1 MKKNIITFGGITLCC
16 ILMVAAISLLF
27 VTEGQDAWKMDV
39 IYVTFALFML
49 HSCYRINKFRKAKS
63 KTSGVIETELKL
75 HQVESVSGFLRVFF
89 APEDMRFRTSFGLFL
104 LVVFGCV
111 GRYFWFWTFLI
122 LLVVSKSF
130 LAFQYYRYWKA
141 YHGLMC
147 DDEAEEEKE
156 IDEEAVREFTDVLKS
171 YERKAI
177 GICFDNAGNSPKGI
191 GCSKFGGQP
200 DVPADFQWPM
210 DDENRPLS
218 LLFQIDCRDLAT
230 VDTERLLPTSG
241 HLYFF
246 YELDE
251 QNWEGTMNS
260 IRVIYDETEYKELHR
275 ADFPVD
281 LADEYRLQE
290 KPLSFVV
297 RNSYPSWEDFQCKCP
312 DYDVS
317 CDVLDAVMEKFNLEQ
332 PYDTIGSMLGWAD
345 LIQGNIVED
354 ADANVLLLQLNSI
367 ESVDADELMFGD
379 CGAIYFYI
387 SRQDLKNKRFDRI
400 KFELQCY

>member
-104 LVVFGCV
+104 LVVFCCV
-111 GRYFWFWTFLI
+111 GRYVWFGVFLL
-122 LLVVSKSF
+122 LLVAAKSL

-141 YHGLMC
+141 YRGLMC
-147 DDEAEEEKE
+147 DDEAAEEND

-177 GICFDNAGNSPKGI
+177 GICFDCTGNAAKTI
-191 GCSKFGGQP
+191 GYSKFGGQP
-200 DVPADFQWPM
+200 DVPDDFQWPK

-218 LLFQIDCRDLAT
+218 LLFQIDCRDLSP
-230 VDTERLLPTSG
+230 VDTECLLPTSG

-246 YELDE
+246 YELGE
-251 QNWEGTMNS
+251 QNWEGTENS
-260 IRVIYDETEYKELHR
+260 VRVIYEENEDLHR
-275 ADFPVD
+275 ADFPAD
-281 LADEYRLQE
+281 LADEYRLKE
-290 KPLSFVV
+290 TPLSFVV
-297 RNSYPSWEDFQCKCP
+297 QNSYPSWDDFQCKCP
-312 DYDVS
+312 EYDVS
-317 CDVLDAVMEKFNLEQ
+317 CDVLDAVMEKFNSEQ

-354 ADANVLLLQLNSI
+354 TDDKVLLLQLNSI

-387 SRQDLKNKRFDRI
+387 SRQDLKNKHFDRI

>member
-1 MKKNIITFGGITLCC
+1 
-16 ILMVAAISLLF
+16 
-27 VTEGQDAWKMDV
+27 
-39 IYVTFALFML
+39 
-49 HSCYRINKFRKAKS
+49 
-63 KTSGVIETELKL
+63 
-75 HQVESVSGFLRVFF
+75 
-89 APEDMRFRTSFGLFL
+89 
-104 LVVFGCV
+104 
-111 GRYFWFWTFLI
+111 
-122 LLVVSKSF
+122 
-130 LAFQYYRYWKA
+130 
-141 YHGLMC
+141 
-147 DDEAEEEKE
+147 
-156 IDEEAVREFTDVLKS
+156 
-171 YERKAI
+171 
-177 GICFDNAGNSPKGI
+177 
-191 GCSKFGGQP
+191 
-200 DVPADFQWPM
+200 
-210 DDENRPLS
+210 
-218 LLFQIDCRDLAT
+218 
-230 VDTERLLPTSG
+230 
-241 HLYFF
+241 
-246 YELDE
+246 
-251 QNWEGTMNS
+251 MNS
-260 IRVIYDETEYKELHR
+260 VRVIYDEKENKELHT

-354 ADANVLLLQLNSI
+354 ADDNVLLLQLNSI